1 MKEYTSGEV
10 AEILGVTKNTLYAW
24 LKEDKKMPQPDT
36 SRDKKG
42 TRYFTQDQVDQIV
55 RLRGKHIRKVVA
67 VVNQKGGVLKTTT
80 VQTLGHCLADRGQKV
95 LLVDTDPQASL
106 TAAFGLNPDK
116 LQYTLY
122 DLLTN
127 KSLTT
132 DDTIKQTEYENLSII
147 PSGIDLATIDLK
159 LSSEIGREK
168 KLFNR
173 LKNITADFNWII
185 IDCPPN
191 FSLMTIS
198 ALIAADMALIP
209 VECEYFS
216 IKGLQQL
223 INTLDMVKE
232 NAEHSFELKM
242 LPTKVDGRTNMGEQV
257 IDHLKKFFGPYLLK
271 SKIRTD
277 AKVTQAQAEN
287 KPISVAF
294 PQSRAAVDYRN
305 LTIELLR
312 MYNK

>member
-1 MKEYTSGEV
+1 MS
-10 AEILGVTKNTLYAW
+10 
-24 LKEDKKMPQPDT
+24 
-36 SRDKKG
+36 
-42 TRYFTQDQVDQIV
+42 
-55 RLRGKHIRKVVA
+55 
-67 VVNQKGGVLKTTT
+67 
-80 VQTLGHCLADRGQKV
+80 ADRGQKV

-106 TAAFGLNPDK
+106 TAAFGMNPDK
-116 LQYTLY
+116 LTYTLY

-132 DDTIKQTEYENLSII
+132 DDAVKETNIDNLSII

-159 LSSEIGREK
+159 LSSDIGREK

-173 LKNITADFNWII
+173 LKTITDKYNWVL

-209 VECEYFS
+209 VETEYFS

-232 NAEHSFELKM
+232 NAEHNFEVKL
-242 LPTKVDGRTNMGEQV
+242 LPTKVDARTNMTEQV
-257 IDHLKKFFGPYLLK
+257 VSSLKKNFMSYMLK
-271 SKIRTD
+271 SEIRTD
-277 AKVTQAQAEN
+277 AKVTQAQAMNEPVT
-287 KPISVAF
+287 KAF
-294 PQSRAAVDYRN
+294 PQSRAAVDYRE
-305 LTIELLR
+305 LTVELLR
-312 MYNK
+312 MYSK